1 VKTEIIKVDPVN
13 PDKKILKKAAAVIKK
28 GGFVAFP
35 TETVY
40 GLGADY
46 LNKKAI
52 HRLYKVKSRPRNKP
66 FTVHISN
73 FDALINLSCEIAP
86 FSKHLINRFWPG
98 PLTLILNT
106 KSGEK
111 IGIRMPS
118 NKVAVEFISLCSNP
132 IVAPSANISG
142 KNPPRNAE
150 DVLED
155 LNGRIDLLLN
165 GGETEVGIES
175 TVVDASVF
183 PYKVLREGAISKSQ
197 IADVGREVQV

>member
-1 VKTEIIKVDPVN
+1 MKTEIIKVDPVN
-13 PDKKILKKAAAVIKK
+13 PDKEIMNLAAAVIKK

-46 LNKKAI
+46 LNEKAI
-52 HRLYKVKSRPRNKP
+52 QRLYEVKDRPKGKP

-73 FDALINLSCEIAP
+73 FDALIKLSCEVSP
-86 FSKHLINRFWPG
+86 FAKHLIDRFWPG
-98 PLTLILNT
+98 PLTLIFNT

-111 IGIRMPS
+111 IGVRMPC
-118 NKVAVEFISLCSNP
+118 NKVAIEFISSCSNP

-165 GGETEVGIES
+165 GGETEVGVES
-175 TVVDASVF
+175 TVVDVSAF
-183 PYKVLREGAISKSQ
+183 PYKVLREGAIYKSQ
-197 IADVGREVQV
+197 IADVGKKAQV